1 MMGGLIALSNP
12 VVKCTVDSCTHYMPG
27 DQCMAAKISVY
38 NDEDSG
44 KSSVSD
50 DTLCKS
56 FHSRKTVGDVVGAFH
71 NANIGGVMSAPF
83 VGGTQITP
91 QVECFVRS
99 CKYWDE
105 HNHCE
110 AEAIHVVGKNAAT
123 TSDTDCH
130 TYETRK

>member
-1 MMGGLIALSNP
+1 MSNP

-38 NDEDSG
+38 NDEETA
-44 KSSVSD
+44 KSNTYE

-56 FHSRKTVGDVVGAFH
+56 FYPGKSLGNMVGALH
-71 NANIGGVMSAPF
+71 NANVGGVMSAPF

-91 QVECFVRS
+91 QVECFVKS
-99 CKYWDE
+99 CKFWDS

-110 AEAIHVVGKNAAT
+110 AEVIHVMGKNAST

-130 TYETRK
+130 TYESSH